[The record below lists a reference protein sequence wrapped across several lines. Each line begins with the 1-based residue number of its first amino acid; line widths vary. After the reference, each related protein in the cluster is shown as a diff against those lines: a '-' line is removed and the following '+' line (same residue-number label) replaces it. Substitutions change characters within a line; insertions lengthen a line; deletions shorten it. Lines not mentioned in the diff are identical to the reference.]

1 MNEAWMDECA
11 VRLQPL
17 VDQYKPRQHQTF
29 VTEKLRDLIV
39 TNPIMSWGQ
48 KIFSNLFLV
57 PYLENYKR
65 KKYLYLGFLGIQD
78 TQYTLMDS
86 LFP

>member
-11 VRLQPL
+11 ARLQPL

-29 VTEKLRDLIV
+29 ATENFQDLIV

-48 KIFSNLFLV
+48 KNLF
-57 PYLENYKR
+57 
-65 KKYLYLGFLGIQD
+65 
-78 TQYTLMDS
+78 
-86 LFP
+86 